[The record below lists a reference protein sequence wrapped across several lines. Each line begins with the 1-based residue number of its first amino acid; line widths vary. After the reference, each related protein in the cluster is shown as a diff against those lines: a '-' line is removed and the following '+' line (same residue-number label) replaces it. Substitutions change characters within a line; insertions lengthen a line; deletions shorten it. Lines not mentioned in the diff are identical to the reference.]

1 MAVTQEQ
8 IESFHLFAT
17 DRAKNGGDN
26 LTMDEL
32 YDLWRAENLPP
43 EELAESLASL
53 ERGLADVAAGR
64 VRSAGDVIA
73 ELRHGSQTG
82 SA

>member
-8 IESFHLFAT
+8 IESFHQFAT
-17 DRAKNGGDN
+17 CRAKNGGAD

-64 VRSAGDVIA
+64 VRPAQDVID
-73 ELRHGSQTG
+73 ELRTGAGTG
-82 SA
+82 SE

>member
-1 MAVTQEQ
+1 MAVIQQQ
-8 IESFHLFAT
+8 IESFHRFAKS
-17 DRAKNGGDN
+17 RAKDGDSD

-53 ERGLADVAAGR
+53 ERGLADAAAGR
-64 VRSAGDVIA
+64 IQPARDVID
-73 ELRHGSQTG
+73 ELRNSPGTG